1 MAKYRQNLPQL
12 ASDFLTDGG
21 LETTLVFQRGLD
33 LPHFAAFPLLDTAD
47 GRREL
52 ESYYETYLA
61 IATARHAGFVID
73 TPTWRAS
80 KDWAPRL
87 GYDLSGLRRINQ
99 ESVAFIALLRTR
111 RETANSPCVLNGVIG
126 PRGDGYRGGDMDAAE
141 AEDYHAFQAEIF
153 AASDADMISAIT
165 MNTTGEAIGI
175 VRAAKAVAI
184 PCVVS
189 FTVET
194 DGRLVGGKCLRE
206 AVETTD
212 EETGGWPAYY
222 MVNCAHPSHF
232 AGVLERGEAWV
243 NRIGGIRANASTKSH
258 AELDQSTELDIGDVI
273 DFGRR
278 YAALKKICPAIR
290 VLGGCCGTDHRHI
303 ESVCDS
309 CPPSANVNG
318 SGLRTFAA

>member
-1 MAKYRQNLPQL
+1 MPKHRQNLPQL

-33 LPHFAAFPLLDTAD
+33 LPHFAAFPLLDTPG

-52 ESYYETYLA
+52 ESYYATYLA
-61 IATARHAGFVID
+61 IAAKRRIGFVID

-99 ESVAFIALLRTR
+99 ESVAFIAMLRTR
-111 RETANSPCVLNGVIG
+111 WEKVSSPCVLNGVIG
-126 PRGDGYRGGDMDAAE
+126 PRVDGYRSGGMDAAE

-153 AASDADMISAIT
+153 ASSDADLISAIT
-165 MNTTGEAIGI
+165 MNSMAEAIGI
-175 VRAAKAVAI
+175 VRAAKAVAM

-194 DGRLVGGKCLRE
+194 DGRLVGGASLRE

-212 EETGGWPAYY
+212 DETGGWPAYY

-232 AGVLERGEAWV
+232 TGVLERGEAWIH
-243 NRIGGIRANASTKSH
+243 RIGGIRANASTKSH
-258 AELDQSTELDIGDVI
+258 AELNQSTELDTGDVI

-290 VLGGCCGTDHRHI
+290 VLGGCCGTDHTHI

-309 CPPSANVNG
+309 CLPSANGDGN
-318 SGLRTFAA
+318 GLRTFAA

>member
-33 LPHFAAFPLLDTAD
+33 LPHFAAFPLLDTAE
-47 GRREL
+47 GRWEL
-52 ESYYETYLA
+52 ERYYETYLA
-61 IATARHAGFVID
+61 IAARRGVGFVID

-80 KDWAPRL
+80 TDWASRL
-87 GYDLSGLRRINQ
+87 GYDLSGLRRVNQ
-99 ESVAFIALLRTR
+99 QSVDFIAMLRTR
-111 RETANSPCVLNGVIG
+111 WEAPNRLCVLNGVIG
-126 PRGDGYRGGDMDAAE
+126 PRADGYRGGDMDAAE
-141 AEDYHAFQAEIF
+141 AEDYHIFQAEIF

-175 VRAAKAVAI
+175 ARAAMAVAM

-194 DGRLVGGKCLRE
+194 DGRLDGGASLRE

-232 AGVLERGEAWV
+232 VSALERGEDWV

-258 AELDQSTELDIGDVI
+258 AELDQSTELDSGDVI
-273 DFGRR
+273 DFGRH
-278 YAALKKICPAIR
+278 YAALKKICPAVR
-290 VLGGCCGTDHRHI
+290 VLGGCCGTDHTHI
-303 ESVCDS
+303 EAVCDS
-309 CPPSANVNG
+309 CLPGANVDVG
-318 SGLRTFAA
+318 GPRTFAA